1 MGQAAAKAL
10 TLSLV
15 GLVAARTGPWA
26 AKARKPIEVPN
37 CTTAVAAAVARPSA
51 CVPDG
56 WVVLSMTN
64 THHAPLQ
71 RLQYERV
78 AHLGCFMTRVVS
90 LCYGSVPDAFGA
102 CVYGPHVIASDYRR
116 SQYVSLNWAK
126 WPFFLDAFRAARH
139 LLWIEAD
146 VLIMRNP
153 FEVLLDGGER
163 EKTLGDAIR
172 YQGERAPCDAY
183 PSSPVVQC
191 GAGWVQHE
199 EPLNCGQLVINSPHL
214 AQTIYDARPDNFTNG
229 AFSQQ
234 HYANVHKV
242 KYAHS
247 PLPVEF
253 YSYHWSIGRAGRAR
267 IRDPCGL
274 VTYQ

>member
-1 MGQAAAKAL
+1 
-10 TLSLV
+10 
-15 GLVAARTGPWA
+15 
-26 AKARKPIEVPN
+26 
-37 CTTAVAAAVARPSA
+37 
-51 CVPDG
+51 
-56 WVVLSMTN
+56 
-64 THHAPLQ
+64 
-71 RLQYERV
+71 
-78 AHLGCFMTRVVS
+78 MTRVVS

>member
-1 MGQAAAKAL
+1 MS
-10 TLSLV
+10 LSLA

-37 CTTAVAAAVARPSA
+37 CTATVAAAVARPSA

-78 AHLGCFMTRVVS
+78 AHLGCFMTRVVQ

-153 FEVLLDGGER
+153 FEMLLAGGER
-163 EKTLGDAIR
+163 EDA
-172 YQGERAPCDAY
+172 
-183 PSSPVVQC
+183 
-191 GAGWVQHE
+191 
-199 EPLNCGQLVINSPHL
+199 
-214 AQTIYDARPDNFTNG
+214 
-229 AFSQQ
+229 
-234 HYANVHKV
+234 
-242 KYAHS
+242 
-247 PLPVEF
+247 
-253 YSYHWSIGRAGRAR
+253 GRRDPIPGRAR
-267 IRDPCGL
+267 AVRRVPAVAGGAVRRGVGAARGAAQLRAAGDQLAAFGADDLRRPS
-274 VTYQ
+274 

>member
-1 MGQAAAKAL
+1 M
-10 TLSLV
+10 
-15 GLVAARTGPWA
+15 
-26 AKARKPIEVPN
+26 PN
-37 CTTAVAAAVARPSA
+37 CTTTVAAAVARPSA

-153 FEVLLDGGER
+153 FECCWTEVNERRRWVTRSDTRASARRATLPAVAGGAVR
-163 EKTLGDAIR
+163 RGVGAARGAAQLRAAGDQLAAFGADDLR
-172 YQGERAPCDAY
+172 R
-183 PSSPVVQC
+183 PSC
-191 GAGWVQHE
+191 
-199 EPLNCGQLVINSPHL
+199 
-214 AQTIYDARPDNFTNG
+214 NFTNG
-229 AFSQQ
+229 RSPATLRQRAQGEAMRTRRRVS
-234 HYANVHKV
+234 HLT
-242 KYAHS
+242 AHI
-247 PLPVEF
+247 LHI
-253 YSYHWSIGRAGRAR
+253 YR
-267 IRDPCGL
+267 
-274 VTYQ
+274 